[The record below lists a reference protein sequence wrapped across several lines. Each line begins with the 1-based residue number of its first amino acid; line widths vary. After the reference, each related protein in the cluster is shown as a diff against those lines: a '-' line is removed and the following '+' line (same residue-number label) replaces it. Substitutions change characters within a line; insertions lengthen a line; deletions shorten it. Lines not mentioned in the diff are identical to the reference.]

1 MMNIF
6 FCVNNAYAEQLL
18 VTIISILENNNMERN
33 IVFHVLSSDFSDK
46 NKTIFKDTLKKYQ
59 NFKIKYIN
67 IDIKHFDNFD
77 LKNNIKYISV
87 ETYYRYIIADI
98 APNLNKALYLD
109 ADLVVN
115 GNLNEL
121 YDIDLENNYCAGV
134 KDKFIEET
142 DYKNTLG
149 LSPNETYINAGVL
162 LLNLSRM
169 RKDNVSEKL
178 LSNTNKLAEQIEYQ
192 DQDIINITFRGQ
204 IKEVDSRYNFTSSNV
219 IREKSKIKEAII
231 IHYTGPIKPW
241 NENCKHK
248 LRNLWKNYYNRMLV
262 LQGRNKETV
271 VDKIMRFLGLDE
283 W

>member
-1 MMNIF
+1 M
-6 FCVNNAYAEQLL
+6 
-18 VTIISILENNNMERN
+18 
-33 IVFHVLSSDFSDK
+33 
-46 NKTIFKDTLKKYQ
+46 
-59 NFKIKYIN
+59 KYIN
-67 IDIKHFDNFD
+67 INTKHFENFN

-204 IKEVDSRYNFTSSNV
+204 IKEVDSRYNFASSNV
-219 IREKSKIKEAII
+219 IREKSKIKEAMI

-241 NENCKHK
+241 NKNCKHK

-271 VDKIMRFLGLDE
+271 VDKMMRFLGLDE

>member
-204 IKEVDSRYNFTSSNV
+204 IKEVDSRYNFTGSNV

>member
-6 FCVNNAYAEQLL
+6 FCVNNAYADHLL
-18 VTIISILENNNMERN
+18 VTIISILENNVEQN
-33 IVFHVLSSDFSDK
+33 IQFYILSSDFSDK
-46 NKTIFKDTLKKYQ
+46 NKATFKETLKKYQ
-59 NFKIKYIN
+59 NFKMKYIN
-67 IDIKHFDNFD
+67 INTKHFENFN

-204 IKEVDSRYNFTSSNV
+204 IKEVDSRYNFASSNV
-219 IREKSKIKEAII
+219 IREKSKIKEAMI

-241 NENCKHK
+241 NKNCKHK

-271 VDKIMRFLGLDE
+271 VDKMMRFLGLDE